1 MQFSKDNPFCA
12 KLIRKERLTAA
23 DSYKDTHFLV
33 FDISGSGIIY
43 ECGDVLAI
51 LPKNDEREISEIIEI
66 LKIDENSN
74 VVFENKQQRVK
85 SVLTENVC
93 VTHLSKKFLQFFAE
107 NLSNDVEKNA
117 ILEKIKDS
125 ELCDSFSKS
134 HNLLKLLKEFKS
146 ITIDAQN
153 LINNLRV
160 ISPRLYSIASS
171 YKKNNNEIGLLVG
184 SVWFEHDDGFIK
196 LGVASNYM
204 NKRLKVGDSAKIYVM
219 PSHFKLPE
227 NAQSDIILVG
237 PGTGFAPFVSFI
249 EEREWQMK
257 SGEKVGKT
265 WLFFGE
271 QHIEKEFYLKDRV
284 LDWEKNGVLDR
295 LDLAFSRDQ
304 EQKIYVQD
312 KIYENRNDIYNW
324 ISNGAYFYVCGDAKR
339 MAADVNSMLLK
350 IISEVGNK
358 TEDESSEFLKILK
371 KDKRYQRD
379 VY

>member
-33 FDISGSGIIY
+33 FDISGSGITY
-43 ECGDVLAI
+43 ECGDVLAV
-51 LPKNDEREISEIIEI
+51 LPKNDENEISEIIEI

-85 SVLTENVC
+85 SVITENVC

-117 ILEKIKDS
+117 LLEKIKDS

-204 NKRLKVGDSAKIYVM
+204 NKRLQVGDSAKIYVM

-324 ISNGAYFYVCGDAKR
+324 LSNGAYFYVCGDAKR